1 MCQFHWFL
9 DQSDHKH
16 LYHPPVHPAHPV
28 FVNPERSGQKKSA
41 EKSAENAKNAKT
53 LTPGPLES

>member
-9 DQSDHKH
+9 DQSGHKH

-28 FVNPERSGQKKSA
+28 FVNPERSGQKESA
-41 EKSAENAKNAKT
+41 KKSAENAENAKT
-53 LTPGPLES
+53 LTPGPLKS